1 MLEIRTQNTCKNAHH
16 KRFRTRTYKNQAVPA
31 AAQAL
36 EIKLQRQLN
45 LPRVEYRAR
54 RAVKRIR
61 RAFQVSGRARAPEC
75 RGIHRAEIRRA
86 VDGVKKPDVRGVE
99 EIESFGDHLKVLPLP
114 YGNCARDA
122 EIDGT
127 EVAADKRVARLDA
140 HAVVVAEDVSIG
152 VEAGE
157 LSEAHGRLNRGDQAE
172 QEIARHWIPVFGRCN
187 CTCHDNSVAH
197 VFSLNFEPGA
207 RRPPGLRSHHE
218 ATTH

>member
-75 RGIHRAEIRRA
+75 RGIHRAEIRRP
-86 VDGVKKPDVRGVE
+86 VDGLQKPDVLV
-99 EIESFGDHLKVLPLP
+99 IEQLETFAHHLNVLP
-114 YGNCARDA
+114 
-122 EIDGT
+122 
-127 EVAADKRVARLDA
+127 
-140 HAVVVAEDVSIG
+140 
-152 VEAGE
+152 
-157 LSEAHGRLNRGDQAE
+157 
-172 QEIARHWIPVFGRCN
+172 
-187 CTCHDNSVAH
+187 
-197 VFSLNFEPGA
+197 
-207 RRPPGLRSHHE
+207 
-218 ATTH
+218 